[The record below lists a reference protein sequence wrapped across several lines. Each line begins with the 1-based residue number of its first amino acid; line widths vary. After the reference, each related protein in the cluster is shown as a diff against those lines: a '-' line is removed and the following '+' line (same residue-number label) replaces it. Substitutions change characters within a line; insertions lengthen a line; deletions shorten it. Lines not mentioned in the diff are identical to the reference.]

1 MCKRT
6 SDNATVAAITP
17 IKTYGAAFIGC
28 WPATGFSLIDSAG
41 ILTLAFTDEV
51 AVFAVPCF
59 EVLTYDSF
67 FARLGH
73 SSGSCPQH
81 KPFPKTSSLLL
92 TLSACGG
99 IIAHVGSG
107 CISIGP

>member
-6 SDNATVAAITP
+6 SDNAPVTAITP
-17 IKTYGAAFIGC
+17 IKTHGAAFIGC
-28 WPATGFSLIDSAG
+28 WPAIQFPLIDSAG

-51 AVFAVPCF
+51 SVFAVPCL
-59 EVLTYDSF
+59 EVLAHDSL

-92 TLSACGG
+92 ALSAYGR
-99 IIAHVGSG
+99 ISAHAGSG
-107 CISIGP
+107 CISIGA